1 MYNIIMYFKN
11 LENKIVKNILSQ
23 DQIDF
28 LYDIMKNS
36 PEDKYDHVPHLGH
49 TTYYSEFTP
58 EFKKYILDIVHEN
71 VDEKLIITEMAI
83 SRYHTDSGFVPK
95 LFPHYDHF
103 EESRVTFDVQINSNI
118 VWPIVVEGKEYIL
131 NNNEALIFSGTDQIH
146 WRTRKRLTNED
157 KVDMLFVHLSRVNNN
172 IKITDE
178 EKAERESRCL
188 AYRKKVSIPLDPI
201 KL

>member
-1 MYNIIMYFKN
+1 MYFKN
-11 LENKIVKNILSQ
+11 LENKIVKNVLSQ

-71 VDEKLIITEMAI
+71 VDEKLVITEMAI

-103 EESRVTFDVQINSNI
+103 QESRVTFDVQINSNI
-118 VWPIVVEGKEYIL
+118 VWPIVVEGREYVL
-131 NNNEALIFSGTDQIH
+131 NNNEAIIFSGTDQIH
-146 WRTRKRLTNED
+146 WRTRKRLTNVD
-157 KVDMLFVHLSRVNNN
+157 KVDMLFVHLSRVKNN

-178 EKAERESRCL
+178 EKHEREMRCL
-188 AYRKKVSIPLDPI
+188 EYRKKVSIPLDPI
-201 KL
+201 KI